1 MTLIF
6 FSFVWNSELIK
17 PPEKKMRGCKQRL
30 GFINVISAIRNAG
43 GRGVTSYHC
52 TVLFW
57 IIHFASGQRCT
68 TKHVEVFY
76 LSTRWWVCLSSKLD
90 QRLEKQMELL
100 LHRTALLS
108 RNKKKKQ
115 PVSWEWNNSCF
126 SKQSQV
132 RPAQT
137 NDRCNLLRT
146 GLYWVCLC
154 SYKVYLN
161 NWNICSDVL
170 VYVHM
175 SSKMA
180 HCITDRFLAT

>member
-1 MTLIF
+1 MKYKTHLSILPAAKRRQLKSRSQVSTRSSSLFILGQVIPQKPLWLWFF

-43 GRGVTSYHC
+43 GRGVTSYHQS
-52 TVLFW
+52 VLFW

-108 RNKKKKQ
+108 RNNKKKK
-115 PVSWEWNNSCF
+115 NSQ
-126 SKQSQV
+126 SAGNETIAASQNSHRYGQHKQM
-132 RPAQT
+132 
-137 NDRCNLLRT
+137 NDVTR
-146 GLYWVCLC
+146 
-154 SYKVYLN
+154 
-161 NWNICSDVL
+161 
-170 VYVHM
+170 
-175 SSKMA
+175 
-180 HCITDRFLAT
+180 